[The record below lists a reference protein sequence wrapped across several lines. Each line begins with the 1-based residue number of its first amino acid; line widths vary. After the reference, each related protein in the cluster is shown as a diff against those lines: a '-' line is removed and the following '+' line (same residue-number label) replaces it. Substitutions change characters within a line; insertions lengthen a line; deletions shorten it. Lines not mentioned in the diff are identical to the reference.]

1 MSDDFQVEKFSTFF
15 FCKLVL
21 QTQIYQKNLNSTF
34 NIVLLKFI
42 CYNVICIIMNSG
54 VLCMNKKMIVIEG
67 LDGSGKSTQVELL
80 KSKLQDNNIELRQI
94 KLPDYENKSST
105 LVKMYLNGEFG
116 SNPADVN
123 IYSASLFYAVDRYAS
138 YKNIWGDDY
147 NKGTLI
153 LADRY
158 TTSNAVHQTVKLPK
172 EEWDKYLDWLFH
184 TEYEMMEIPKPDA
197 VIYLDM
203 DVDISQRLMSK
214 RYNGEETKKDV
225 HEANVGYLKACREA
239 ALYAANRFGWNV
251 VKCFEGDE
259 PLSIEEIGNTI
270 YSIIKE
276 IL

>member
-1 MSDDFQVEKFSTFF
+1 MK
-15 FCKLVL
+15 
-21 QTQIYQKNLNSTF
+21 
-34 NIVLLKFI
+34 
-42 CYNVICIIMNSG
+42 
-54 VLCMNKKMIVIEG
+54 KKMIVIEG

-80 KSKLQDNNIELRQI
+80 KQKLIDNNIELRQI
-94 KLPDYENKSST
+94 KLPDYDNKSST

-147 NKGTLI
+147 NNGTLI

-158 TTSNAVHQTVKLPK
+158 TTSNAVHQTVKLSK

-225 HEANVGYLKACREA
+225 HEANVEFLNACREA
-239 ALYAANRFGWNV
+239 ALYAADKCGWVIVPCSEN
-251 VKCFEGDE
+251 GE
-259 PLSIEEIGNTI
+259 PLSIEEINETVYNILLETI
-270 YSIIKE
+270 KK
-276 IL
+276 

>member
-1 MSDDFQVEKFSTFF
+1 MEHKGHLF
-15 FCKLVL
+15 
-21 QTQIYQKNLNSTF
+21 
-34 NIVLLKFI
+34 
-42 CYNVICIIMNSG
+42 
-54 VLCMNKKMIVIEG
+54 VIEG
-67 LDGSGKSTQVELL
+67 VDGSGKATQTE
-80 KSKLQDNNIELRQI
+80 KLYQYLITKQYPVR
-94 KLPDYENKSST
+94 KVTFPDYASPSSS

-147 NKGTLI
+147 NNGTLI

-158 TTSNAVHQTVKLPK
+158 TTSNAVHQTVKLPR

-225 HEANVGYLKACREA
+225 HEANVGYLKSCREA
-239 ALYAANRFGWNV
+239 ALYAADRFGWNI
-251 VKCFEGDE
+251 VKCFDGDE

-270 YSIIKE
+270 FNIVKE